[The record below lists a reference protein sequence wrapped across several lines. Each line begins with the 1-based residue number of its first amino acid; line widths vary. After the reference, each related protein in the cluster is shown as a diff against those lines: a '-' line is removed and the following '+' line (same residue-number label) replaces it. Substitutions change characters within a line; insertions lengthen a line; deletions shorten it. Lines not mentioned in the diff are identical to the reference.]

1 MISNKE
7 RIQKMHERARELK
20 RRRDKMIITA
30 SAVLS
35 ACLCLILIGVIA
47 ISSAP
52 SGGYTGNPYA
62 GASLLDSSVAGG
74 YVLTAI
80 LAFMAGVIITVAIRK
95 YRELTAESDSKTGK
109 AEQK

>member
-1 MISNKE
+1 MISNEE

-47 ISSAP
+47 ISSVP

-74 YVLTAI
+74 YILTAV
-80 LAFMAGVIITVAIRK
+80 LAFMAGVVITVAIRR
-95 YRELTAESDSKTGK
+95 YRDIDKEKNVDKM
-109 AEQK
+109 